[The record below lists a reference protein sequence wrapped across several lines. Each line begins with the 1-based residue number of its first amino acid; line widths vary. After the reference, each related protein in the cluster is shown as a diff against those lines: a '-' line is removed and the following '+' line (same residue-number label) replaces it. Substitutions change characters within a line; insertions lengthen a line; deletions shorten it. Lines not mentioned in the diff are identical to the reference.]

1 MRVRVRVAAL
11 GVVWLGAAGEAR
23 AQTVLTLPEV
33 LARARER
40 APQITSA
47 RLALDEARARL
58 LGASLRFQSNPEL
71 DLSLGRRRGAGEGST
86 DLELGFSQLLEPR
99 SRRAARTAG
108 AEAAIAL
115 GTAEVDEASRVVL
128 RAAASSYYRAL
139 HASERVRLLSDACDL
154 AGRVYRVA
162 DRRFKAGDIAV
173 LDVNVARTSLA
184 RVRAER
190 EAAEATRALA
200 VGELRQ
206 LLRIEDEVA
215 IRGELSTPGDADLVD
230 RLASAQRRPDVV
242 ALEAAVREAEAERQL
257 AQTLARPE
265 YGVGA
270 RYKREEGDQIVLGG
284 LTLTL
289 PIFAKGQEARAVSTA
304 RITRL
309 QAALDAARQGAQLEV
324 RAAFDA
330 WQKRREGVRLLETE
344 ALPGLDENYAL
355 TTRSFEVGQLGLPE
369 LLAIRREI
377 LETRFQYLDARL
389 EAALARID
397 LDAAAAV
404 LR

>member
-11 GVVWLGAAGEAR
+11 GVVWLGAAGEAQ

-40 APQITSA
+40 APEITSA
-47 RLALDEARARL
+47 RLALDEVRTRL

-71 DLSLGRRRGAGEGST
+71 DLSVGRRRGSGEGST
-86 DLELGFSQLLEPR
+86 DVEIGFSQLFEPGT
-99 SRRAARTAG
+99 RRAARTAG

-115 GTAEVDEASRVVL
+115 GTAEVDEAIRVVL

-139 HASERVRLLSDACDL
+139 HAAERVRLLGDAGDL
-154 AGRVYRVA
+154 AARVYAVA
-162 DRRFKAGDIAV
+162 DVRFKAGDLAV
-173 LDVNVARTSLA
+173 LDVNIARASLA

-190 EAAEATRALA
+190 EAAEATHALA
-200 VGELRQ
+200 IGELRQ
-206 LLRIEDEVA
+206 LLRIDDEVVV
-215 IRGELSTPGDADLVD
+215 RGELSPQDDATLGD
-230 RLASAQRRPDVV
+230 RLTSAERRPDVV
-242 ALEAAVREAEAERQL
+242 ALEAAVRDAAAERQL

-265 YGVGA
+265 YAVGA
-270 RYKREEGDQIVLGG
+270 RYKREDGDQIVLGG

-289 PIFAKGQEARAVSTA
+289 PIFAKGQETRAATTA
-304 RITRL
+304 RIARL
-309 QAALDAARQGAQLEV
+309 QAALDAARQRARLEV
-324 RAAFDA
+324 RATFDA
-330 WQKRREGVRLLETE
+330 WQKRRQGVRLLETA
-344 ALPGLDENYAL
+344 ALPGLDENDAL

-389 EAALARID
+389 EAALARLD